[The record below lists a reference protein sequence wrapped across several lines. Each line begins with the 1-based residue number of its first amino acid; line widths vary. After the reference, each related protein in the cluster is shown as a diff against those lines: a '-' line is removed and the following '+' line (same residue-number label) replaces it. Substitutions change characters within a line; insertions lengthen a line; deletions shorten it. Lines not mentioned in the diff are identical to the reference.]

1 MAPDKVPN
9 MDLTLEDSEMQEPEI
24 KPPKNRR
31 HRRRLVREQA
41 ESVDVSQASNQ
52 TTSIRET
59 VRLNSYSSDC
69 SPRRRMADPS
79 TIGKVESIVSQ
90 INQSLLDQ
98 DDCISIP
105 LRMKR
110 RANIASP
117 QPSARSLNENYQ
129 LSFPGNTPE
138 EAWRFTVVLRILELI
153 HEALVANLIISKR
166 NIYYKDPELFRS
178 QSIVDR
184 YIDILAYTFGIQRA
198 ALNVTATA
206 KGLVAGT
213 FKIRYYDG
221 SSSACEGAKD
231 AVVIDRVDEI
241 GSIDISN
248 VDWVLVVEK
257 EAKGYP
263 DISTRAF
270 LRLLSI
276 SAHPPP
282 PIYALV
288 DFDPDGIAIMSIYK
302 YGSFTLSHENANI
315 RTPTVRWLGIKS
327 KDLVSDEFNAA
338 SDDGDRKG
346 LLSMSTR
353 DRKKAAQMLGK
364 AVYDEDGVEQEWRRE
379 LQVMLM
385 LNLKV
390 EMEILSEREGG
401 VERWVEQRLCEGPV
415 RSG

>member
-1 MAPDKVPN
+1 

-138 EAWRFTVVLRILELI
+138 EAWRFSTAALTEVVCRRTSSMLTCSPAVVLRILELI

-166 NIYYKDPELFRS
+166 
-178 QSIVDR
+178 
-184 YIDILAYTFGIQRA
+184 
-198 ALNVTATA
+198 
-206 KGLVAGT
+206 
-213 FKIRYYDG
+213 
-221 SSSACEGAKD
+221 C
-231 AVVIDRVDEI
+231 
-241 GSIDISN
+241 
-248 VDWVLVVEK
+248 
-257 EAKGYP
+257 
-263 DISTRAF
+263 
-270 LRLLSI
+270 
-276 SAHPPP
+276 
-282 PIYALV
+282 
-288 DFDPDGIAIMSIYK
+288 
-302 YGSFTLSHENANI
+302 
-315 RTPTVRWLGIKS
+315 
-327 KDLVSDEFNAA
+327 
-338 SDDGDRKG
+338 
-346 LLSMSTR
+346 
-353 DRKKAAQMLGK
+353 AQ
-364 AVYDEDGVEQEWRRE
+364 DNHR
-379 LQVMLM
+379 
-385 LNLKV
+385 
-390 EMEILSEREGG
+390 
-401 VERWVEQRLCEGPV
+401 
-415 RSG
+415 